1 MGKWLFGQ
9 DLEKLWENGLLAK
22 ILGSY
27 GKTAFGAKI
36 MEGLGKMALF
46 AKILESLEIGF
57 LVMVLESLGVAKILK
72 VVLKCVCTDVSYMP
86 EAFEP
91 RFWSGLSPLP
101 LI

>member
-1 MGKWLFGQ
+1 MDFNILSIAQGHLRTVLGT
-9 DLEKLWENGLLAK
+9 LLSS
-22 ILGSY
+22 LGS
-27 GKTAFGAKI
+27 
-36 MEGLGKMALF
+36 LGKMALF